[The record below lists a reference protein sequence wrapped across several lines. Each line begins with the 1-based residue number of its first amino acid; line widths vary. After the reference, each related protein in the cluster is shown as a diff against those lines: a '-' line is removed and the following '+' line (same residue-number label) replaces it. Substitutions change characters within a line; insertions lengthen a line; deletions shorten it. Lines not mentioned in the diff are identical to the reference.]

1 MWLFRKKKKLNGYI
15 GFFNLENFWFKTLN
29 EKERQIVLENFN
41 SGSIGVDSTDLLE
54 TKLFGTREKL
64 SFISGQISRYKKPIF
79 KNLGLKFIEIGNEEL
94 QRTTQIIEKH
104 FYYQRLIEFHY
115 RFRAEENNYELAINA
130 CMNQIEISEKAKIEF
145 EKEIYIDQLP
155 SHKGFKQLAIILE
168 KEKKFN
174 EAIKIC
180 QKAITEGW
188 NGDWNYRIE
197 RMNKKLKN

>member
-1 MWLFRKKKKLNGYI
+1 MKKINGYI

-41 SGSIGVDSTDLLE
+41 SGSIGIDSTDLLE

-64 SFISGQISRYKKPIF
+64 SFISGQIFRYKKPKF

-94 QRTTQIIEKH
+94 LRTTQILEKH
-104 FYYQRLIEFHY
+104 FYYSRLIEFHY

-130 CMNQIEISEKAKIEF
+130 CKNQIEISEKAKREF
-145 EKEIYIDQLP
+145 EKEIYFVSLP

-174 EAIKIC
+174 EAMNIC
-180 QKAITEGW
+180 KKAITEGW
-188 NGDWNYRIE
+188 NGDWSYRIE